1 MECCGFGER
10 RSKCWLPRPS
20 FQRLWFLPWRR
31 RATAKSGWGLQP
43 VSSISQMGGLHALH
57 VFRIRKSIVC
67 YPWVTG
73 NCGSVPV
80 KDYIEGMALSSAGL
94 TCRQLWLRSRCSLFC
109 ETTMATYGPEQR
121 EVFFASTPLAFR
133 FPMSPTLE
141 AGVSTRCLRIEK
153 GISGPEV
160 DAAWS
165 ASGTAYLLATH

>member
-1 MECCGFGER
+1 
-10 RSKCWLPRPS
+10 
-20 FQRLWFLPWRR
+20 
-31 RATAKSGWGLQP
+31 
-43 VSSISQMGGLHALH
+43 MGGLHTLQ

-80 KDYIEGMALSSAGL
+80 KDYIEGMALCSAGQ
-94 TCRQLWLRSRCSLFC
+94 TCCHQLSLPSRCLLFC
-109 ETTMATYGPEQR
+109 ETTTATYGPEQR

-133 FPMSPTLE
+133 SPLSPTLE
-141 AGVSTRCLRIEK
+141 TGVSTRCLRTAR

-165 ASGTAYLLATH
+165 